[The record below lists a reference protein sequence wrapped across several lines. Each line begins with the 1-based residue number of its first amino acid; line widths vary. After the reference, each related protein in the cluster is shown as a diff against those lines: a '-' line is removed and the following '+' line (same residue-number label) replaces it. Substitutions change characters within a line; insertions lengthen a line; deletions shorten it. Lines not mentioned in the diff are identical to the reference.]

1 MVSAYTIFK
10 AIHVLAS
17 VVWVGG
23 GVTINLLGAR
33 VVRCSEAV
41 RRIGFIRDIDWM
53 GKYVY
58 LPASLLVLLFGIVAA
73 LEGHLAFRSAWL
85 LLGIVGIALTALTG
99 MLFFLP
105 EGRRILVIG
114 RQRGVNDPE
123 IHQRLRR
130 LLRVARVDLIVLL
143 LVVVDM
149 VLKPG
154 G

>member
-1 MVSAYTIFK
+1 MVSKTL
-10 AIHVLAS
+10 HVLAAL
-17 VVWVGG
+17 VWVGG
-23 GVTINLLGAR
+23 GVTINLLGMR
-33 VVRCSEAV
+33 VVRTKEAAH
-41 RRIGFIRDIDWM
+41 RIAFIRDIDWM

-73 LEGHLAFRSAWL
+73 LEGHIAFRSAWL
-85 LLGIVGIALTALTG
+85 LLGIAGIALTALTG

-105 EGRRILVIG
+105 EGKRILVIAH
-114 RQRGVNDPE
+114 QRGMDDPE
-123 IHQRLRR
+123 IQQRLGR

>member
-1 MVSAYTIFK
+1 
-10 AIHVLAS
+10 
-17 VVWVGG
+17 
-23 GVTINLLGAR
+23 
-33 VVRCSEAV
+33 
-41 RRIGFIRDIDWM
+41 M

-73 LEGHLAFRSAWL
+73 LEGHIAFRSAWL